1 MTSILF
7 SNKRYYYLLLAFC
20 SIAFVILFA
29 YVNSPLY
36 VRRGI
41 DQMIFQQ
48 IGYAILEGKVPY
60 IDVFDHKG
68 FYLFL
73 FQAIGLFIGG
83 GTGILLLQ
91 AISLFLT
98 LIMFDEIIRLFQ
110 KNPATRFCFILLSLS
125 ILLCLY
131 QGGGTSED
139 ISLPFITFPWML
151 YLKRIK
157 SKSKITN
164 LETIAIGLCFGILS
178 FIRISNAAPFCGLF
192 IFIFIDW
199 FIQKQYKTILVFIC
213 FLILGILIAITP
225 CLIYFHAK
233 AGMEGVNQMLY
244 GTFFFNMEY
253 IQSTKSGLF
262 SIRALNFICI
272 VSLFVILLLK
282 YNHDKSKVMIPTL
295 LGYFFSFAA
304 IGTRYHLH
312 YMMIFLPLFIISLS
326 QIPLKKSRFNLVIA
340 TIFSFFFLINAAEPL
355 ARLIQHGILQKDS
368 NKEVFQ
374 QFHNFASTLSQTD
387 KDSIYNYNGSV
398 FALSLLNQEAIVQCN
413 RIIMRSHLTISK
425 KLKIEEENKKL
436 KAMNP
441 KYILICLDEHTSI
454 KDIDMDYINEHYKPI
469 EKFKYKINLTCFKRI
484 KK

>member
-1 MTSILF
+1 MASILLA
-7 SNKRYYYLLLAFC
+7 NKRYYYLLLAFC
-20 SIAFVILFA
+20 SIVFVTLFS

-36 VRRGI
+36 IRRGI

-73 FQAIGLFIGG
+73 FQAFGLFIGG
-83 GTGILLLQ
+83 RTGILLLQ

-98 LIMFDEIIRLFQ
+98 LIMFDEIIRLF
-110 KNPATRFCFILLSLS
+110 KKALVIRFCFIFLSLT

-139 ISLPFITFPWML
+139 ISLPFITFPWMV

-157 SKSKITN
+157 SKSNITN
-164 LETIAIGLCFGILS
+164 SETIAIGVCFGILS

-192 IFIFIDW
+192 IFVFIDW
-199 FIQKQYKTILVFIC
+199 LIQKKYKRILILIS

-225 CLIYFHAK
+225 CLIYFYAK
-233 AGMEGVNQMLY
+233 ADMEGINQMLY
-244 GTFFFNMEY
+244 GTFLFNIEY
-253 IQSTKSGLF
+253 IESTQSGLF
-262 SIRALNFICI
+262 SIRALNFICM
-272 VSLFVILLLK
+272 VSLFILLLLK
-282 YNHDKSKVMIPTL
+282 YNREKSKVMIPAL
-295 LGYFFSFAA
+295 LGYFFCFSA

-326 QIPLKKSRFNLVIA
+326 QIPIKKSRLNLVIA
-340 TIFSFFFLINAAEPL
+340 AIFCLLFLVNAAEPL
-355 ARLIQHGILQKDS
+355 ARLVQHGILQKDS
-368 NKEVFQ
+368 SKTVFQ
-374 QFHNFASTLSQTD
+374 QFHKFASTLSQTD

-413 RIIMRSHLTISK
+413 RIMMRNHLAISK

-436 KAMNP
+436 KVMNP
-441 KYILICLDEHTSI
+441 KYILVCLDDRTSI
-454 KDIDMDYINEHYKPI
+454 KDIDMNYINEYYKPI

-484 KK
+484 KE

>member
-1 MTSILF
+1 MISSLF

-20 SIAFVILFA
+20 SISFVILFS

-36 VRRGI
+36 IRRGI

-60 IDVFDHKG
+60 IDIFDHKG

-73 FQAIGLFIGG
+73 FQAIGLLING

-98 LIMFDEIIRLFQ
+98 LIMFDEIIRLFK
-110 KNPATRFCFILLSLS
+110 KNLSTRFCFILLSLI

-139 ISLPFITFPWML
+139 ISLPFITFPWMV

-157 SKSKITN
+157 SRSNITY
-164 LETIAIGLCFGILS
+164 LEAMAIGGCFGVLA

-199 FIQKQYKTILVFIC
+199 LIQKQYKSILIYSCFI
-213 FLILGILIAITP
+213 ILGILIAITP
-225 CLIYFHAK
+225 CLIYFYTK
-233 AGMEGVNQMLY
+233 AGMEGINQMLY
-244 GTFFFNMEY
+244 GTFFFNIEY
-253 IQSTKSGLF
+253 IHSTQSGLF
-262 SIRALNFICI
+262 STRALNFICM

-282 YNHDKSKVMIPTL
+282 YNCKKNVMIPAL
-295 LGYFFSFAA
+295 LGYFFCFIT

-312 YMMIFLPLFIISLS
+312 YMIIFLPLFIISLS
-326 QIPLKKSRFNLVIA
+326 QLTIKKTRFNLVSAI
-340 TIFSFFFLINAAEPL
+340 IFSLLFLINAAEPL
-355 ARLIQHGILQKDS
+355 ARLVQHGILQKDN
-368 NKEVFQ
+368 NKVVFQ
-374 QFHNFASTLSQTD
+374 QFHRFASTLSKQD

-413 RIIMRSHLTISK
+413 RIIMRSHLVIST

-436 KAMNP
+436 KVMNP
-441 KYILICLDEHTSI
+441 KYILICLDDHATI
-454 KDIDMDYINEHYKPI
+454 KDIDMNYINKHYDAI
-469 EKFKYKINLTCFKRI
+469 EKFKYKINLTCFKR
-484 KK
+484 KQE

>member
-1 MTSILF
+1 MRCCTQSRF
-7 SNKRYYYLLLAFC
+7 AHPSPSCTAAEHNSESDFPSHCQSLLHECPRAWL
-20 SIAFVILFA
+20 
-29 YVNSPLY
+29 
-36 VRRGI
+36 
-41 DQMIFQQ
+41 
-48 IGYAILEGKVPY
+48 
-60 IDVFDHKG
+60 
-68 FYLFL
+68 
-73 FQAIGLFIGG
+73 
-83 GTGILLLQ
+83 
-91 AISLFLT
+91 
-98 LIMFDEIIRLFQ
+98 
-110 KNPATRFCFILLSLS
+110 CFILLSLS

-282 YNHDKSKVMIPTL
+282 YNHEKNVMIPTL

-326 QIPLKKSRFNLVIA
+326 QIPLKKSRFNLVSAI
-340 TIFSFFFLINAAEPL
+340 IFSLLFLINAAEPL
-355 ARLIQHGILQKDS
+355 ARLVQHGILQKDN
-368 NKEVFQ
+368 NKVVFQ
-374 QFHNFASTLSQTD
+374 QFHRFASTLSKQD

-413 RIIMRSHLTISK
+413 RIIMRSHLVIST

-436 KAMNP
+436 KVMNP
-441 KYILICLDEHTSI
+441 KYILICLDDHATI
-454 KDIDMDYINEHYKPI
+454 KDIDMNYINKHYDAI
-469 EKFKYKINLTCFKRI
+469 EKFKYKINLTCFKR
-484 KK
+484 KQE